1 MRRTR
6 HDRVYLRQLVQS
18 FLQDGYA
25 VGEPFNTAFYG
36 LLNIDLLERRV
47 DTDVRELFYVV
58 FRVSTFT
65 GLRVVWYPVMR
76 TENAYKTA
84 KGCVLYRRS
93 IAS

>member
-1 MRRTR
+1 MRRTC

-25 VGEPFNTAFYG
+25 VGEPFNTAFHC
-36 LLNIDLLERRV
+36 LLDIDLLERRI
-47 DTDVRELFYVV
+47 DTDMRKLFYVV

-65 GLRVVWYPVMR
+65 GLRFVWYPVRM
-76 TENAYKTA
+76 TENAYTTSKE
-84 KGCVLYRRS
+84 CVLYRRS